1 MEKLLHYVWQHRLLP
16 AKTLKTDRGETVD
29 VIDPGLL
36 NSNAGPDFF
45 NAKVK
50 VDGQLW
56 VGNVEIHEHASDWY
70 KHGHDEDANYDNVV
84 LHVCGVLDD
93 TARTK
98 SGRALPQ
105 LQIDVPQNIADNY
118 RELLAEE
125 AFPPC
130 YRVIPNLPTLTV
142 HGWLNALTAERL
154 NEKCSRIDA
163 LLARTE
169 GDWERTCFITMAR
182 NFGFGVN
189 SEAFETWALNMPL
202 SAAGKHRDDVFQV
215 EALFFGQAGLLN
227 DEMVKEERRD
237 AYFLKLQKE
246 YRFLKHKFSLTP
258 MNPKLWRFLRLRPQ
272 NFPHI
277 RLAQM
282 VELYHSRRTD
292 FSRLINAKTEGEL
305 RGMLN
310 AKVTPYWENH
320 YTFGGEST
328 AHAKF
333 LCEESVTLLLIN
345 TVAPLLFAYGRHH
358 FDEDRCEAALDL
370 LEHLKPEQ
378 NFITRSWAKAGI
390 KAENAA
396 DSQALICLK
405 KNYCDTKDCLR
416 CRFGAEYLRQR

>member
-292 FSRLINAKTEGEL
+292 FSRLIN
-305 RGMLN
+305 
-310 AKVTPYWENH
+310 
-320 YTFGGEST
+320 
-328 AHAKF
+328 
-333 LCEESVTLLLIN
+333 

>member
-1 MEKLLHYVWQHRLLP
+1 
-16 AKTLKTDRGETVD
+16 
-29 VIDPGLL
+29 
-36 NSNAGPDFF
+36 
-45 NAKVK
+45 
-50 VDGQLW
+50 
-56 VGNVEIHEHASDWY
+56 
-70 KHGHDEDANYDNVV
+70 
-84 LHVCGVLDD
+84 
-93 TARTK
+93 
-98 SGRALPQ
+98 
-105 LQIDVPQNIADNY
+105 
-118 RELLAEE
+118 
-125 AFPPC
+125 
-130 YRVIPNLPTLTV
+130 
-142 HGWLNALTAERL
+142 
-154 NEKCSRIDA
+154 
-163 LLARTE
+163 
-169 GDWERTCFITMAR
+169 
-182 NFGFGVN
+182 
-189 SEAFETWALNMPL
+189 
-202 SAAGKHRDDVFQV
+202 
-215 EALFFGQAGLLN
+215 
-227 DEMVKEERRD
+227 
-237 AYFLKLQKE
+237 
-246 YRFLKHKFSLTP
+246 

-282 VELYHSRRTD
+282 VELYHSRRMD

-305 RGMLN
+305 RGLLN
-310 AKVTPYWENH
+310 AKVTPYWEGH

-333 LCEESVTLLLIN
+333 LREESVTLLLIN